1 MDMATIWYSRRTGSD
16 TGSVLIIVTTRMI
29 CSVSVPQN
37 YQDEDEEAEQIKEE
51 AGARIDF
58 ESKKQGIQS
67 LWRD

>member
-1 MDMATIWYSRRTGSD
+1 
-16 TGSVLIIVTTRMI
+16 MI

-58 ESKKQGIQS
+58 ESKKKGIQS
-67 LWRD
+67 L